1 MTLEML
7 FSSDTELLA
16 RLCPSS
22 WAEFASVWSS
32 GELEGS
38 LGSVSWWAVQG
49 LGQRGWGVHFQ
60 GKVLA
65 VCPWPGDLV
74 HIRLGTGK
82 AAVPDGMPKGQG
94 ARGKAYVC
102 LKTMPRALLQEP
114 QAPAMLP
121 GSGFRT
127 AGTFRAF
134 KNISW
139 SLFYLYWGKAQ
150 ARTCTHTHRHTRH
163 ENHPHKTELLFLF
176 KFLCFHLLFLIQ
188 NNMSLVMNIVNTEVS
203 LLICKKKKC
212 DPSVCSFFFSL

>member
-82 AAVPDGMPKGQG
+82 AAVPDGMPK
-94 ARGKAYVC
+94 AREPEEKLTSAWKQCPGPSCKNHR
-102 LKTMPRALLQEP
+102 PLLCF
-114 QAPAMLP
+114 L
-121 GSGFRT
+121 
-127 AGTFRAF
+127 
-134 KNISW
+134 
-139 SLFYLYWGKAQ
+139 AQ
-150 ARTCTHTHRHTRH
+150 ASGQLGLSEPSKIYHGLCFIYAGAKHRHACGHTHTCTQDMKITPTKQ
-163 ENHPHKTELLFLF
+163 NCYSFLNF
-176 KFLCFHLLFLIQ
+176 CASIF
-188 NNMSLVMNIVNTEVS
+188 
-203 LLICKKKKC
+203 
-212 DPSVCSFFFSL
+212 CS